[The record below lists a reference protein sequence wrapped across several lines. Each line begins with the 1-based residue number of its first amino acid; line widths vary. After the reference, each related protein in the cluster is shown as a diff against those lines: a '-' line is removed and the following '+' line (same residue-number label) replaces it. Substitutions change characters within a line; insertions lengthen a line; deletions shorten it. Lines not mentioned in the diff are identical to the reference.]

1 MVGSQVKFRLVKFR
15 LVRFRLVEFKKFKL
29 RQVYG
34 LGGLLLGLTLA
45 LTSCSPLVTVQNVRQ
60 QPQRNWFTKTVKLQ
74 GQVGSLAPLINGQ
87 VYELQDATGKIWV
100 LSPSRQSK
108 SGQRILIQGRVRY
121 QPIEI
126 AGQNLGEVYI
136 EEQQQ
141 LEPTP

>member
-1 MVGSQVKFRLVKFR
+1 MVRSQVKFRLVKF
-15 LVRFRLVEFKKFKL
+15 EL
-29 RQVYG
+29 RKIDG
-34 LGGLLLGLTLA
+34 LGGLLLGLTIA
-45 LTSCSPLVTVQNVRQ
+45 LTSCSPLVTVQTVRQ
-60 QPQRNWFTKTVKLQ
+60 QPQRNWFTETVKLQ

-87 VYELQDATGKIWV
+87 VYELQDTTGKIWV
-100 LSPSRQSK
+100 LSPSRHSK